1 MPPRPMYEVSMRA
14 GSAGKA
20 VPTPVNPGE
29 QTVSVYVNARWQFVP
44 GR

>member
-1 MPPRPMYEVSMRA
+1 MAMVRSQMSK
-14 GSAGKA
+14 SA
-20 VPTPVNPGE
+20 PTPVNPGE